1 MMRKSPLGAR
11 GGEEL
16 QCAISPA
23 DGVVEQ
29 NTSYVIG
36 ISPAFDVYIGRI
48 NEGLFQFKTEG
59 EDNMTTQ
66 IIVVVGASIAT
77 VVLMFVLGKMADGK
91 SDDTEKKDTEQKSC
105 AVK

>member
-1 MMRKSPLGAR
+1 M
-11 GGEEL
+11 
-16 QCAISPA
+16 
-23 DGVVEQ
+23 
-29 NTSYVIG
+29 
-36 ISPAFDVYIGRI
+36 YIGRI

-91 SDDTEKKDTEQKSC
+91 SGQKAISNL
-105 AVK
+105 VIVYNG